1 VRHRQRLVAA
11 LALILGGALVLV
23 AGCSGAGNRGSTGGY
38 VSANGAITKVD
49 PADRKPAPTLEGKD
63 LDGEPITSESY
74 AGKTLVVNVWGSWC
88 PPCRKE
94 APALKLVSDEYADK
108 DVQFIGILVR
118 DDVASARAFNRKH
131 DIAYPSIEDYS
142 NRNGLGFASSLP
154 AQAIPT
160 TWIIDSKGRVAVRI
174 VSENLTASTL
184 SGLIDDVQ
192 AGTA

>member
-1 VRHRQRLVAA
+1 MTKRHRVLAA
-11 LALILGGALVLV
+11 VIGVLVLV
-23 AGCSGAGNRGSTGGY
+23 AGCGGAGNRGSTGGY

-49 PADRKPAPTLEGKD
+49 PADREPAPILEGKD
-63 LDGEPITSESY
+63 LDGKPFTSETY

-108 DVQFIGILVR
+108 GVQFIGILVR

-131 DIAYPSIEDYS
+131 DITYPSIDDYS

-160 TWIIDSKGRVAVRI
+160 TWIIDSRGRVAVRI

-192 AGTA
+192 AGVA

>member
-1 VRHRQRLVAA
+1 MQRFRLLAVIAA
-11 LALILGGALVLV
+11 LALV

-38 VSANGAITKVD
+38 VSGNGAITKVA
-49 PADRKPAPTLEGKD
+49 PADRLPAPTLKGED
-63 LDGEPITSESY
+63 LDGRPITSRTY
-74 AGKTLVVNVWGSWC
+74 AGKILVVNVWGSWC

-94 APALKLVSDEYADK
+94 GPALKLVSDEYADK

-118 DDVASARAFNRKH
+118 DDVSSAKAFNRKVG
-131 DIAYPSIEDYS
+131 ITYPSIDDYS
-142 NRNGLGFASSLP
+142 NRNGLGFAKSLP

-160 TWIIDSKGRVAVRI
+160 TWIIDMKGRVAVRI

-192 AGTA
+192 ADAT